1 MAAALKRRAD
11 FTGGDLRALAKSSE
25 ATHRAPVNR
34 RRQNKTVTTGLI
46 ADYRAGE
53 VF

>member
-25 ATHRAPVNR
+25 DAKQTHRLGEGSG
-34 RRQNKTVTTGLI
+34 RQ
-46 ADYRAGE
+46 
-53 VF
+53 